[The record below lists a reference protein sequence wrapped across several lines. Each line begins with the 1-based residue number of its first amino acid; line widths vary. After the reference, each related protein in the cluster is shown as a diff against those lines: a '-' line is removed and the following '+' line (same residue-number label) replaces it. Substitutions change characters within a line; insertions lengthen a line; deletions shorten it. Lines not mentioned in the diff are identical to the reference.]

1 VPDKALT
8 QIMSPVGPLEAR
20 KTHLDYLSHPHNVMG
35 RAALKNW
42 PIHVPLNNFYCIFSV
57 IGICKEYLRLPVSQ
71 EIWRQVDV
79 REMRR

>member
-1 VPDKALT
+1 
-8 QIMSPVGPLEAR
+8 
-20 KTHLDYLSHPHNVMG
+20 MG

-57 IGICKEYLRLPVSQ
+57 IGIYKECLRLPVSP